1 MTHSSFFICKL
12 MYAVYFWLISKLVNT
27 NIIGNM
33 LRGDHCAVWG
43 CNNDRRYPEK
53 KTTLPHVGILRF
65 YSPKSKKDFLSWAR
79 SINRDHFKVTMSTKV
94 CSNHFAQGY
103 RTSECLTPTLSW
115 KGAIVRV
122 NLKDLPQ
129 RSDLHRS
136 KRVAQGRESEI
147 VTKVKFQLRMSP
159 LWRTRLY

>member
-1 MTHSSFFICKL
+1 M
-12 MYAVYFWLISKLVNT
+12 
-27 NIIGNM
+27 
-33 LRGDHCAVWG
+33 
-43 CNNDRRYPEK
+43 RY
-53 KTTLPHVGILRF
+53 TSG
-65 YSPKSKKDFLSWAR
+65 SFLSSLTQILLEICFAA
-79 SINRDHFKVTMSTKV
+79 ITVLCEVVTTIEGTQQRKLLFLTLEYWDFTPPRVRKISCRGLDLLIVV

-115 KGAIVRV
+115 KGTIVRV

-159 LWRTRLY
+159 CGGRDFIRRKHWIRLCSLSIPYRYWSWS